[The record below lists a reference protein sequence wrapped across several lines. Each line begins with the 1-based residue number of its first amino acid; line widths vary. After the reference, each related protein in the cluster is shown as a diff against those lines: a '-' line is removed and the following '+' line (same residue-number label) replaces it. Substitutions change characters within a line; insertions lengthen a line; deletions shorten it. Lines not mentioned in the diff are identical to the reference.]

1 MGSVNCGV
9 VIVQAVA
16 LLTSPMANT
25 DDEDIELP
33 PSVAADEE
41 AAGGRG
47 AAASSPPP
55 PPSSSSSFHIL
66 LLYLLV
72 LLLPPSFPAR
82 LRSAA
87 SPAWFPC
94 RRTCMAPISAR
105 RCRLRAGAKRRESCV
120 SLKVWESP

>member
-1 MGSVNCGV
+1 MNCGV

-33 PSVAADEE
+33 PSVAAEDEE
-41 AAGGRG
+41 AAGGQG

-72 LLLPPSFPAR
+72 LLLLPCAVQPAQRCFPA
-82 LRSAA
+82 AG
-87 SPAWFPC
+87 
-94 RRTCMAPISAR
+94 
-105 RCRLRAGAKRRESCV
+105 RAG
-120 SLKVWESP
+120 L